1 MGTYDFSYELPQNFR
16 IRLLQFLKQSS
27 RNDLIDAF
35 NRCSFEY
42 EDVGLAYYAGLR
54 GDNWNKN
61 AIDMNIEGISAD
73 ISLLQSN
80 QQVLKMMIGKAL
92 KSDESGLL
100 LRNIFFL
107 ESFDESALPSTN
119 KERLNA
125 DIESAN
131 SVLKDLLW
139 IGEKMCSNDTYKAT
153 SLEDSMNDY
162 FRDMLLGKGYLE
174 TKDQTRHGISTNE
187 KRAGEVDL
195 LVTKSGKEI
204 AIIEGLKLTSV
215 DSTYIDEHIE
225 KAIDNY
231 NALGTATFIVAYVSS
246 ANFQSFWERYM
257 NHIVKHNYEVE
268 VKVPITEMAYP
279 NAVTR
284 VASAIFSRDEFD
296 FPIYFIALKI
306 R

>member
-1 MGTYDFSYELPQNFR
+1 VGTYDFSYELPQNFR

>member
-1 MGTYDFSYELPQNFR
+1 MGAYDFSYKLPQNFR

-27 RNDLIDAF
+27 RNELIDAF

-61 AIDMNIEGISAD
+61 AIDMNIEGVSAD

-80 QQVLKMMIGKAL
+80 QHILETMIGKAL

-100 LRNIFFL
+100 LRNLYFL
-107 ESFDESALPSTN
+107 ESFDESAIPSTN
-119 KERLNA
+119 EERLNA

-162 FRDMLLGKGYLE
+162 FRDMLLGRGYLE

-204 AIIEGLKLTSV
+204 AIIEGLKLASV

-246 ANFQSFWERYM
+246 ANFQSFWDRYM
-257 NHIVKHNYEVE
+257 NHIVNHNYEIK